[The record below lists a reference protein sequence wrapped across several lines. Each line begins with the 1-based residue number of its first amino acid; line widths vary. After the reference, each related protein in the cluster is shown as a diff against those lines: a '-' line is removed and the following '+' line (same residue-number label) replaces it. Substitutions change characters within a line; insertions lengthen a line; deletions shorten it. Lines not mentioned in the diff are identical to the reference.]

1 MGTALEELIGRALET
16 QEQIR
21 ENLASYLGEPA
32 VFQLK
37 APQDHD
43 PGWDTVQFPR
53 MDYTLD
59 LQANPERKT
68 CGLLAV
74 NVWYEESEPYQ
85 AQILEPAARD
95 ALDGVFLRPDG
106 DCLYSLAW
114 IRTDAFEVR
123 DAQESTKQICGLS
136 LQFDVYAF
144 PCQDEDGPAGCLNR
158 WTQDNLADLKII
170 TASRLPDPI
179 WKPRGEETA
188 IYWRVLELAPD
199 ANMARYSTWSV
210 TWMQGVLQGHVFTQ
224 FRHTLY
230 ALLRRLSEQL
240 VPYAQIPMPDGSPFL
255 IRRLQANSAWD
266 ALRQG
271 QIALTGSYGIMR
283 TPPKNAIQSISVK
296 EKT

>member
-1 MGTALEELIGRALET
+1 MGITLDGLIGRALET

-43 PGWDTVQFPR
+43 PGWDAGQFPR

-68 CGLLAV
+68 SGLLAV
-74 NVWYEESEPYQ
+74 NLWYDDGCPCQ

-106 DCLYSLAW
+106 NCLYSLAW
-114 IRTDAFEVR
+114 IRTDAFEAR
-123 DAQESTKQICGLS
+123 DAQESAKLICGLS

-144 PCQDEDGPAGCLNR
+144 PYQDKDGPAGCLNS
-158 WTQDNLADLKII
+158 WTQDKLADLKII
-170 TASRLPDPI
+170 TVDHLPDSI
-179 WKPRGEETA
+179 WKPAGEEAA
-188 IYWRVLELAPD
+188 IYWRVSELAPD
-199 ANMARYSTWSV
+199 ASMTRYGTWSV
-210 TWMQGVLQGHVFTQ
+210 TWMQSILQGHVFTQ
-224 FRHTLY
+224 SRRTLY
-230 ALLRRLSEQL
+230 ALIRRLSEQL

-255 IRRLQANSAWD
+255 IRRLQANSSWD

-271 QIALTGSYGIMR
+271 QIALTGSYGILR
-283 TPPKNAIQSISVK
+283 TPPRNVIQSISVK